1 MKTKTLKQA
10 LITFGAMLAALLV
23 FNVVFMVP
31 ALAQGLTV
39 GNDLPTAL
47 AGAPTDIRA
56 LAQLLLNYL
65 LGFLG
70 LIAVIFIIYAGFLYV
85 TAAGE
90 DDNIGKAKKI
100 IMYSIVGII
109 VILAS
114 AAIVNF
120 ALGSTSGASTTPT
133 SSTTSTL

>member
-56 LAQLLLNYL
+56 LA
-65 LGFLG
+65 
-70 LIAVIFIIYAGFLYV
+70 
-85 TAAGE
+85 
-90 DDNIGKAKKI
+90 
-100 IMYSIVGII
+100 
-109 VILAS
+109 
-114 AAIVNF
+114 
-120 ALGSTSGASTTPT
+120 
-133 SSTTSTL
+133 